1 MSEQRNIGG
10 TIYQCDDKI
19 WKKRGAAEY
28 GNGWWH
34 VTQQEG
40 DLLSELTALRKE
52 RDALKEAATT
62 SGVIR
67 VSIEELNDIKQT
79 TFEIEFM
86 DGKKETI
93 KAEGYHSSQKYLTQ
107 FYVDFEA
114 VEYGESWTPLKE
126 FPTVNIRSIVELP

>member
-67 VSIEELNDIKQT
+67 VSIEELNDIKSELDVLRKENKRLRET
-79 TFEIEFM
+79 KEGFVGALDTLLRPPDALSEE
-86 DGKKETI
+86 GEKK
-93 KAEGYHSSQKYLTQ
+93 
-107 FYVDFEA
+107 
-114 VEYGESWTPLKE
+114 
-126 FPTVNIRSIVELP
+126 